1 MAIKIEN
8 QSNQKLPRKT
18 EETINSVLDSVP
30 REHLRGL
37 NRVVLVDRI
46 TPDSRVQSRL
56 PSAAVDLPGLY
67 HPKQGGSQ
75 PFFEIALNALLM
87 PTEGFFKRLAARM
100 NFKASLAYLTL
111 SLQAQHYHLTMSH
124 GLKKHQYEGAIR
136 SYVEKHLES
145 WREQQGGW
153 RLKLFKP
160 LRPFLEKWSKKLR
173 KKYQAEQK
181 KKS

>member
-8 QSNQKLPRKT
+8 KSNLKLPSKT
-18 EETINSVLDSVP
+18 EETINSVLDCVP

-46 TPDSRVQSRL
+46 VPDSRIQL
-56 PSAAVDLPGLY
+56 PTATELPGLY
-67 HPKQGGSQ
+67 HPRQGTSQ

-87 PTEGFFKRLAARM
+87 PTEGFFKRIAARL

-111 SLQAQHYHLTMSH
+111 SLQAQHYHFTLSH

-136 SYVEKHLES
+136 SYVEKHLEG
-145 WREQQGGW
+145 WRESQGGW
-153 RLKLFKP
+153 RVKLFKP
-160 LRPFLEKWSKKLR
+160 LRPWLEKWSKKL
-173 KKYQAEQK
+173 KKRYEQEQK
-181 KKS
+181 KK

>member
-8 QSNQKLPRKT
+8 KSNLKLPSKT
-18 EETINSVLDSVP
+18 EETINSVLDCVP

-46 TPDSRVQSRL
+46 VPDSRIQL
-56 PSAAVDLPGLY
+56 PTATELPGLY
-67 HPKQGGSQ
+67 HPRQGTSQ

-87 PTEGFFKRLAARM
+87 PTEGFFKRIAARL

-111 SLQAQHYHLTMSH
+111 SLQAQHYHFTLSH

-136 SYVEKHLES
+136 SYVEKHLEG
-145 WREQQGGW
+145 WRESQGGW
-153 RLKLFKP
+153 RVKLFKP
-160 LRPFLEKWSKKLR
+160 LRPWLDKWSKKL
-173 KKYQAEQK
+173 KKRYEQEQK
-181 KKS
+181 KK

>member
-8 QSNQKLPRKT
+8 KSNLKLPSKT
-18 EETINSVLDSVP
+18 EETINSVLDCVP

-46 TPDSRVQSRL
+46 VPDSRIQL
-56 PSAAVDLPGLY
+56 PTTTELPGLY
-67 HPKQGGSQ
+67 HPRQGTSQ

-87 PTEGFFKRLAARM
+87 PTEGFFKRIAARL

-111 SLQAQHYHLTMSH
+111 SLQAQHYHFTLSH

-136 SYVEKHLES
+136 SYVEKHLEG
-145 WREQQGGW
+145 WRESQGGW
-153 RLKLFKP
+153 RVKLFKP
-160 LRPFLEKWSKKLR
+160 LRPWLEKWSKKL
-173 KKYQAEQK
+173 KKRYEQEQK
-181 KKS
+181 KK